1 MAFFGKGVVVAVSFC
16 SKKDFLEAQE
26 DVVFKS
32 SFERFADLAKEGSN
46 SKWLL
51 DSSRNMGNYLGLPK
65 NF

>member
-32 SFERFADLAKEGSN
+32 SFERFADLAKEGS
-46 SKWLL
+46 SLV
-51 DSSRNMGNYLGLPK
+51 
-65 NF
+65 F